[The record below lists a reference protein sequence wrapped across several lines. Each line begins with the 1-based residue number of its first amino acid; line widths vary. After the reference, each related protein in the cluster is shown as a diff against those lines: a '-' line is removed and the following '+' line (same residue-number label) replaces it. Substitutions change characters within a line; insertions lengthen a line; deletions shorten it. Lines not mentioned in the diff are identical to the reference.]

1 MTLSPETNEYG
12 RNLARFADLAARYR
26 GDAELRER
34 LDRGDAAAEVRELGI
49 EPIPGVDMRIVVD
62 TDEVTH
68 IAFPSDPNMSLG
80 DESLHNVA
88 GGETA
93 GSASTIATASSFG
106 CSTVPSSLG
115 SAGSVG
121 TAGSRS

>member
-1 MTLSPETNEYG
+1 MTLLPEMHEYG

-26 GDAELRER
+26 DDAELRER
-34 LDRGDAAAEVRELGI
+34 IDRGDAAAEARELGI
-49 EPIPGVDMRIVVD
+49 EPIPGVDVRIVAD

-68 IAFPSDPNMSLG
+68 IAFPSDPNTSLS
-80 DESLHNVA
+80 DTSLNNMA
-88 GGETA
+88 GGQTA
-93 GSASTIATASSFG
+93 GSASTIATARSLA

-121 TAGSRS
+121 AAGSRS